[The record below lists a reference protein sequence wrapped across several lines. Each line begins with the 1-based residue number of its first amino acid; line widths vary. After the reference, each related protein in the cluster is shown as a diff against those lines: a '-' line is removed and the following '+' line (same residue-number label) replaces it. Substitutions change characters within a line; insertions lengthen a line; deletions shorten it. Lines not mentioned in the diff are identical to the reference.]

1 MMLRVLILATCY
13 FVVTA
18 ANAAEVS
25 PQQTQGRELFAKH
38 CAACHGERGFA
49 TAQIEKRLGKEQAM
63 LERRTDLNDALIKHV
78 VRHGIK
84 SMPWF
89 TRVELPEADATAIA
103 VYLTRNNP

>member
-1 MMLRVLILATCY
+1 MKPRKAVVSMLLLVATA
-13 FVVTA
+13 TQ
-18 ANAAEVS
+18 AAELS
-25 PQQTQGRELFAKH
+25 AQQEQGRALFAKH

-49 TAQIEKRLGKEQAM
+49 TSQIEKRLGKEQAM

-89 TRVELPEADATAIA
+89 TRVELPDADAAAIA
-103 VYLTRNNP
+103 EYLTRTSR

>member
-1 MMLRVLILATCY
+1 MNLRKPIVAILLLAATA
-13 FVVTA
+13 T
-18 ANAAEVS
+18 NAAELS
-25 PQQTQGRELFAKH
+25 TPQVQGRTLFAKH

-49 TAQIEKRLGKEQAM
+49 TAQIEKRLGKDQAM

-89 TRVELPEADATAIA
+89 TRVELSDADAAAIA
-103 VYLTRNNP
+103 DYLTRTSR